1 MKNVIFLLLVCFLS
15 GCHKETLSVTNR
27 MLSVERYASY
37 HVGTPDPALDE
48 PLVGQELRIHWKKND
63 LQNYRIVEIKLS
75 VRYGDLTDE
84 EFFYPIIPSHRV
96 IVLQL
101 LGGGYLLK
109 KGILSYKV
117 EVYGDGQLLD
127 MVHHQLWADV
137 IKLGAE

>member
-1 MKNVIFLLLVCFLS
+1 MSRALLLLVLLLS

-27 MLSVERYASY
+27 MLTVERYASY

-48 PLVGQELRIHWKKND
+48 PLLGQELRIHWKKD
-63 LQNYRIVEIKLS
+63 ELQNYRTIEIKLS

-84 EFFYPIIPSHRV
+84 EFFYPITANHRL

-101 LGGGYLLK
+101 LGEQYCLK

-117 EVYGDGQLLD
+117 EVFGDGQLLD
-127 MVHHQLWADV
+127 QVHHQLWADV
-137 IKLGAE
+137 IKLGE